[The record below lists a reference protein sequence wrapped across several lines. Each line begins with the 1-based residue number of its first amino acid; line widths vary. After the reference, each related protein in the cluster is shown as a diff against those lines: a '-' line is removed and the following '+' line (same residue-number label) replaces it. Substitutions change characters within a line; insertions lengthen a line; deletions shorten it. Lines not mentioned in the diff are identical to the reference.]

1 MKNKKASEVFENC
14 PALPNQQNEE
24 WWKKRFFVQPD
35 KIEDLALDS
44 SELLQAEDDGDYLVT
59 VRKDEA
65 DAFIRQEIR
74 QAKIEGNLRREKEIL
89 IMMVDCEKEGWTIKR
104 FIDSFAQIVDKNGR
118 ESNLKKQ

>member
-1 MKNKKASEVFENC
+1 MKNKKASEVFKNC

-65 DAFIRQEIR
+65 DAFIRQEIH
-74 QAKIEGNLRREKEIL
+74 QAKIEGMRE
-89 IMMVDCEKEGWTIKR
+89 IMTIVREHKTEVGQWVIQDLLEKIKQA
-104 FIDSFAQIVDKNGR
+104 I
-118 ESNLKKQ
+118 SNLKKHR